1 MLVYISGKITN
12 NENYKNDF
20 LKAEQWLKLNDYKA
34 LNPSKLI
41 DIFPSLEYA
50 QLMAIDYKLI
60 ELCDAIFMLDGWQ
73 KSKGACAELSYA
85 KSLGKKVLY
94 QDYFKDFKKSKKIE
108 NAEFDCAE
116 YVKHEIL
123 GVDLAEE

>member
-1 MLVYISGKITN
+1 MLVYISGKITR

-20 LKAEQWLKLNDYKA
+20 LKAECWLKLNDYTPINPAKLDEA
-34 LNPSKLI
+34 LPKLTYQQ
-41 DIFPSLEYA
+41 F
-50 QLMAIDYKLI
+50 MAIDYKLI

-94 QDYFKDFKKSKKIE
+94 QDYFKEFKKTK
-108 NAEFDCAE
+108 
-116 YVKHEIL
+116 
-123 GVDLAEE
+123 

>member
-20 LKAEQWLKLNDYKA
+20 LKAECWLKLNDYTPINPAKLDEA
-34 LNPSKLI
+34 LSKLT
-41 DIFPSLEYA
+41 YQ

-85 KSLGKKVLY
+85 KSLGKKVLH
-94 QDYFKDFKKSKKIE
+94 QDYFKEFKKR
-108 NAEFDCAE
+108 
-116 YVKHEIL
+116 
-123 GVDLAEE
+123 

>member
-1 MLVYISGKITN
+1 MLVYISGKITG

-20 LKAEQWLKLNDYKA
+20 LKAEQWLKLNDYKV
-34 LNPSKLI
+34 LNPSRLI

-50 QLMAIDYKLI
+50 QLMSIDYKLI
-60 ELCDAIFMLDGWQ
+60 ELCDAIFMLGGWQ

-94 QDYFKDFKKSKKIE
+94 QDYFKEFKKGKVQNNE
-108 NAEFDCAE
+108 TN
-116 YVKHEIL
+116 
-123 GVDLAEE
+123 